1 MARKHT
7 RGRGRAHLGYGA
19 PVSPHA
25 SPPTRRRELLSGCR
39 DELPILL
46 GVVPFGMIYGLV
58 ALGAGLPAFTA
69 QAMSSVVFAG
79 SAQLIAAQLI
89 QVGAP
94 AAAVVLTIALVNLR
108 HALYSASV
116 APYVKDLGPAWKGI
130 LAYLLTDEAYA
141 VAISRYHRDGQEGVV
156 SPHRH
161 WYFLGAGLALW
172 GTWQWSTA
180 VGIFFGARV
189 PRTWSLD
196 FALPLTFIALV
207 FPSLKDRAAV
217 AAALSAG
224 ALAVLAVGL
233 PYKLGLML
241 AAGAG
246 IAVGLLAERKAA

>member
-1 MARKHT
+1 V
-7 RGRGRAHLGYGA
+7 
-19 PVSPHA
+19 PPPA
-25 SPPTRRRELLSGCR
+25 SPPTRRSEFLSGCR

-58 ALGAGLPAFTA
+58 AVGAGLPAFTA

-79 SAQLIAAQLI
+79 SAQFIAAQLI
-89 QVGAP
+89 HVGAP
-94 AAAVVLTIALVNLR
+94 AAAVVLTVFLVNLR

-141 VAISRYHRDGQEGVV
+141 VAISRYHRDGQGGEV

-180 VGIFFGARV
+180 LGIFFGALV

-207 FPSLKDRAAV
+207 FPSLKDRAGV

-224 ALAVLAVGL
+224 VLAVLAAGL

-241 AAGAG
+241 AAAAG
-246 IAVGLLAERKAA
+246 IAAGLLAERTAA